1 MSDTPFLHRILL
13 RVGALPGVRLFRCN
27 NGVGWVGTL
36 VWKRGGR
43 VLLDNARPL
52 RAGLVK
58 GSGDLIGWVER
69 EITPD
74 MVGQRVAVFAS
85 LEAKEGT
92 GRPDKDQRTWL
103 QNVKDAGG
111 IAGIVRSVDDAHE
124 LIDRK

>member
-13 RVGALPGVRLFRCN
+13 AVGALPGVRLFRCN

-85 LEAKEGT
+85 IEAKEGT

-111 IAGIVRSVDDAHE
+111 IAGIVRSVDDAHD
-124 LIDRK
+124 LIDPK